1 MKPTTVFL
9 VCFVGIA
16 GSVIRQILSAKKF
29 LSMVPSIVLN
39 HYTGSVGAFNL
50 PIDADGNGK
59 VDFVEFKAI
68 MGMLFA
74 TDISEAVAI
83 GI

>member
-1 MKPTTVFL
+1 M
-9 VCFVGIA
+9 
-16 GSVIRQILSAKKF
+16 
-29 LSMVPSIVLN
+29 
-39 HYTGSVGAFNL
+39 GAFNL

-74 TDISEAVAI
+74 TDINEAQVIAALQLEFNKEFI
-83 GI
+83 NP

>member
-1 MKPTTVFL
+1 
-9 VCFVGIA
+9 
-16 GSVIRQILSAKKF
+16 
-29 LSMVPSIVLN
+29 MVPVLII
-39 HYTGSVGAFNL
+39 TGSVGAFNL

-74 TDISEAVAI
+74 TDINEAPVIAALQLEFNKEFI
-83 GI
+83 NP